1 MAGSVARWAAL
12 AGCLAGGAVG
22 WARLADVP
30 ADPPAEGF
38 SATRAMAL
46 VRGWATAPRPSGSP
60 QHAATL
66 SSVSDALTAAG
77 FVVTPHPFTI
87 GDVRGVN
94 LVATAPGADDRDGVW
109 LVAHSD
115 SAPESPGASDDGFGL
130 AVVVEAARA
139 LAVDGPPADLKVLIT
154 DAEELGL
161 YGARAEVA
169 RAKGARRVVLNV
181 EARGASGPVYMFQ
194 TAGPTRP
201 VLAAWQR
208 SGCRVQATSLA
219 RTVYDALPNATDFLV
234 FRRAG
239 WTGYDFALIHDAW
252 RYHTPDDTPAG
263 LDPRSVQQAGD
274 CVTGLARAWLDA
286 GGAAAATG
294 PEDAAVYAQIAG
306 TTFVVPSVVVRLA
319 GAAALVVALARRRP
333 DARGGVVLGVG
344 AWLGAAVASVAAGV
358 AMLVLF
364 PYVQPDFWERVA
376 EAPGAEGR
384 FVALAVVGGVVP
396 AAALT
401 LARRWGPA
409 ERGWH
414 GVSALLGAAAAIV
427 APTVGYAFV
436 PGAFAAAFALRGRPW
451 MAGGAAF
458 AAGVVV
464 APVLQA
470 IYPALTSRAAP
481 VLAAMPLLMLAWLAP
496 GVRREGAAS
505 QRR

>member
-1 MAGSVARWAAL
+1 MAGSVAKWAAL

-30 ADPPAEGF
+30 ADPPADRF
-38 SATRAMAL
+38 SATRAMDH
-46 VRGWATAPRPSGSP
+46 VRAWATEPRPSGSAR
-60 QHAATL
+60 HTEVL
-66 SSVSDALTAAG
+66 SSVRGALTDAG
-77 FVVTPHPFTI
+77 FVVTARPFTI
-87 GDVRGVN
+87 GEVSGVN
-94 LVATAPGADDRDGVW
+94 LIATAPGADDHDGVW

-115 SAPESPGASDDGFGL
+115 SAPEAPGASDDGFGL

-161 YGARAEVA
+161 YGARAEAA

-194 TAGPTRP
+194 TAGPSGP

-208 SGCRVQATSLA
+208 SGCRAQATSLA

-239 WTGYDFALIHDAW
+239 WTGYDFALVHDAW
-252 RYHTPDDTPAG
+252 RYHSPDDVPAG

-286 GGAAAATG
+286 GGAAAANG
-294 PEDAAVYAQIAG
+294 PEDALVYAQIAG
-306 TTFVVPSVVVRLA
+306 TTFVMPSALVRLA
-319 GAAALVVALARRRP
+319 GAAALVVALNQRRT
-333 DARGGVVLGVG
+333 DGRGGVALGVG
-344 AWLGAAVASVAAGV
+344 AWLGAAVASAAAGFGLLL
-358 AMLVLF
+358 MF
-364 PYVQPDFWERVA
+364 PYVRPDFWERVA
-376 EAPGAEGR
+376 EAPGAELR
-384 FVALAVVGGVVP
+384 FAALAAIGAVVP
-396 AAALT
+396 AAAFAI
-401 LARRWGPA
+401 ARRYGPA

-414 GVSALLGAAAAIV
+414 GVSAVLGAAAAIV

-436 PGAFAAAFALRGRPW
+436 PGAFAAALALRGRPW
-451 MAGGAAF
+451 MAGVAAF
-458 AAGVVV
+458 AAGLVV

-481 VLAAMPLLMLAWLAP
+481 VLAVVPLLMLGWLAP
-496 GVRREGAAS
+496 GARHPS
-505 QRR
+505 PKMP